1 MEFDKEKFSKTPYV
15 KKVEKPWGH
24 EIIFTE
30 DAKPYTGK
38 IMVVNAGKRWSLH
51 YHEEK
56 LESLCLVSGKMN
68 IWLENSTG
76 EMEIL
81 PMELHKGYTV
91 TPGQKHR
98 LEAVEDSIVVEASQP
113 ETGTTVRVEDDFARP
128 NEDEE
133 LRKDHNRGWNV

>member
-1 MEFDKEKFSKTPYV
+1 MDKQNFTSTPYV
-15 KKVEKPWGH
+15 KKVDKPWGH

-30 DAKPYTGK
+30 DHKPYTGK

-68 IWLENSTG
+68 IFLENPAG
-76 EMEIL
+76 DMEMFS
-81 PMELHKGYTV
+81 MELHKGYTV

-98 LEAVEDSIVVEASQP
+98 LEAVEDSIVVEASLP
-113 ETGTTVRVEDDFARP
+113 ETGTTVRVEDDFARS
-128 NEDEE
+128 DETNE
-133 LRKDHNRGWNV
+133 LRASDPNRGWKA